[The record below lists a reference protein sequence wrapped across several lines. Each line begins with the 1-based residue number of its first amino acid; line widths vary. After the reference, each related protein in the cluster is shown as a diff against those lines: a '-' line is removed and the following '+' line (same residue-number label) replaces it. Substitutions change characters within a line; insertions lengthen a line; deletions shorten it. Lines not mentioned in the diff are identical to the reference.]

1 MIHTCHQNKK
11 SNKKKYERMNIM
23 IGVMFTQQKL
33 IKMERITTTMIRSAS
48 IPKGDIDF
56 TNVGGIKS

>member
-11 SNKKKYERMNIM
+11 SKKKYERMNIM

-33 IKMERITTTMIRSAS
+33 TKMERITTTMIRSSS

-56 TNVGGIKS
+56 TNDGCIKS